1 MKLIAAGRMLACA
14 LFVALAATASPARAQ
29 QMPPQDK
36 PFAEHKVVLQLSDND
51 PKRERLVI
59 SVAYN
64 LLKLYD
70 PDKVAIEVVTFG
82 PGIDLLRPKNENRKL
97 VESLMAQGVRFD
109 VCLNTVDT
117 IERETGKR
125 PEIIPGA
132 TPVQYGVGQILLL
145 TENGYTLVRP

>member
-1 MKLIAAGRMLACA
+1 MTLITAGRVLACA

-29 QMPPQDK
+29 QTPPQDK

-51 PKRERLVI
+51 PKREKLVI

-82 PGIDLLRPKNENRKL
+82 PGIDLLRPKNESRKL

-145 TENGYTLVRP
+145 TENGYTVVRP

>member
-1 MKLIAAGRMLACA
+1 MIA
-14 LFVALAATASPARAQ
+14 ALAATTVSSVAQAQ
-29 QMPPQDK
+29 QVPLQDK
-36 PFAEHKVVLQLSDND
+36 PFAEHRIVLQLSDND
-51 PKRERLVI
+51 VSKQGLVI

-82 PGIDLLRPKNENRKL
+82 SGIDLLRPDNANRKL
-97 VESLMAQGVRFD
+97 IESLVAQGVRFD

-125 PEIIPGA
+125 PEIIAVA
-132 TPVQYGVGQILLL
+132 TPVQVGVGQILFL